1 MNDYPNDEIMV
12 SRFRDWLSEA
22 RNQADSLE
30 SNNGDGDGGAESD
43 NAESGSAENDG
54 AEESLYA
61 GGLFQLV
68 EQFTAMRHELK
79 LQTKSSRTLEEQN
92 TAVLEAMRQAIAEF
106 RSVEAKESQAAQKAV
121 EPLIETL
128 IDLDEALRRGKAV
141 IENARRRLLEDL
153 AGQLQD
159 QLGDLLRRQPL
170 WRRWICRRWYDAVRE
185 ILLQRAALGHRGVFD
200 SLLEGYELIL
210 KRLQRAMKKKEIY
223 RIECLGKPADPGTMR
238 IIEVVDDPMQP
249 PGLVVEEVRR
259 GYYWKHKV
267 IRFAEVRAVQGK
279 TC

>member
-12 SRFRDWLSEA
+12 SRFRDWLNEA
-22 RNQADSLE
+22 RKQADSLE
-30 SNNGDGDGGAESD
+30 SNNGDGDNDGNENDG
-43 NAESGSAENDG
+43 AENDG
-54 AEESLYA
+54 AEEDLYA
-61 GGLFQLV
+61 AGLFQLV

-92 TAVLEAMRQAIAEF
+92 DAALEAMRQAIAEF

-159 QLGDLLRRQPL
+159 QLDDLLRRQPL
-170 WRRWICRRWYDAVRE
+170 WRRWICRRWYDSVRE

-210 KRLQRAMKKKEIY
+210 KRLQRAMKKEEIY
-223 RIECLGKPADPGTMR
+223 RIVCLGKPADPGTMR
-238 IIEVVDDPMQP
+238 ILEVVDDPMQP
-249 PGLVVEEVRR
+249 PGLVVEEVRP